1 MAVEGKGNVRFEV
14 EGITQTVS
22 NVYFVPNLTNN
33 LLSIGQL
40 QEKRLVILIKEGTC
54 RIYHQQRGLII
65 NTQMTA
71 NRMFLVYAK
80 MKPLPGNCLKM
91 EEEDLETLWHR
102 RYGHLNNKSIQIMQ
116 QKQMV
121 KGLPKFKEAAD
132 NVCKICNVG
141 KQQRQEFPKKSKW
154 RASNKLEL
162 IHGDLCGLI
171 TPISHSGKRYLLV
184 LVDDFSRKTWI
195 YFLADKSETF
205 ETFKIFKRFAEK
217 EAKKP
222 FVVSELTGEEN
233 SHQMNSINSA
243 KTMA

>member
-1 MAVEGKGNVRFEV
+1 V

-80 MKPLPGNCLKM
+80 MKPLPGNYLKM
-91 EEEDLETLWHR
+91 EEEDLEILWHM

-116 QKQMV
+116 
-121 KGLPKFKEAAD
+121 
-132 NVCKICNVG
+132 
-141 KQQRQEFPKKSKW
+141 
-154 RASNKLEL
+154 
-162 IHGDLCGLI
+162 
-171 TPISHSGKRYLLV
+171 
-184 LVDDFSRKTWI
+184 
-195 YFLADKSETF
+195 
-205 ETFKIFKRFAEK
+205 
-217 EAKKP
+217 
-222 FVVSELTGEEN
+222 
-233 SHQMNSINSA
+233 
-243 KTMA
+243 